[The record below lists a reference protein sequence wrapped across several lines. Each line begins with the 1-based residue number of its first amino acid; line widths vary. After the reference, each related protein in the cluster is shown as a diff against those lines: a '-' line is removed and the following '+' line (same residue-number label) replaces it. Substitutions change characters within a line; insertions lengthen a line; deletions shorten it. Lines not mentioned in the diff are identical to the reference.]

1 VGVKEMIGLIG
12 TTVMI
17 KVDGFS
23 VPMTINDAK
32 TAYGNRRFLVSP
44 VGGSGESWVDA
55 SRVDSGVAKPSAPA
69 AKPAALS
76 SVEIDSET
84 GRIRAWARDRGI
96 HVNERGRIPT
106 QVMNQFLMETESSQ
120 TIVDE
125 AIAS

>member
-1 VGVKEMIGLIG
+1 MGVKEMIGLIG

>member
-1 VGVKEMIGLIG
+1 MGVKEMIGLIG
-12 TTVMI
+12 TTVMV
-17 KVDGFS
+17 KVDGFT
-23 VPMTINDAK
+23 VPMTISDAK
-32 TAYGNRRFLVSP
+32 TAYGNKRFLVSP

>member
-1 VGVKEMIGLIG
+1 MGVKEMIGLIG
-12 TTVMI
+12 TTVMV
-17 KVDGFS
+17 KVDGFT
-23 VPMTINDAK
+23 VPMTISDAK
-32 TAYGNRRFLVSP
+32 TAYGNKRFLVSP

-106 QVMNQFLMETESSQ
+106 QVMNQYLMETGSSQ
-120 TIVDE
+120 IVIDE

>member
-1 VGVKEMIGLIG
+1 MIGLIG